1 MSSLDESEVNEFKE
15 LVKKWLSFDD
25 DIRALDKAKKELTK
39 NKKEL
44 AEPILAFMAKNS
56 IEDCNTGTG
65 KLKYSVSNSKKPINR
80 QYLTDKLGQ
89 YLNNSKKAEE
99 ISVFLYDNREV
110 EQKVSLRRCLKKGTS
125 L

>member
-1 MSSLDESEVNEFKE
+1 MSSIDENEVNKFKD
-15 LVKKWLSFDD
+15 LVKEWLSFDD
-25 DIRALDKAKKELTK
+25 DIRQLDKAKKELTK
-39 NKKEL
+39 RKKEL
-44 AEPILAFMAKNS
+44 TDPILDFMAKNS

-99 ISVFLYDNREV
+99 ISVFLYDNRET
-110 EQKVSLRRCLKKGTS
+110 EQRVNLRRCFKKGS
-125 L
+125 V